1 MLIALF
7 WALAATLAA
16 SPPLLTFD
24 DVAARARPGLA
35 SRDVDVELA
44 ELDHLLRRGRG
55 VLLEGPTF
63 ATALGRRRGA
73 EPPDGRSETST
84 DVALEAD
91 APLRGGRQIA
101 TRLEAERDAAR
112 DLLRA
117 AARLEDHRAL
127 LAAYSEAYSAA
138 RRLELRREDARLLA
152 DLRTLTAELID
163 AGAQAPFEIEVVAA
177 EESSARWA
185 QAAAEA
191 DAVRAW
197 AAVVAL
203 ADLPLVPLP
212 ALEPPSLTPIEVDF
226 EASLLAR
233 AATLRHGL
241 QALRDDLELAAA
253 QSRWGLQ
260 AQAAREGDEDVVAFG
275 VRWKMPL
282 PGERQAAGAERTA
295 GRAAAD
301 ERLRRTLEELRRRAE
316 ASRALLET
324 LPDDGALEL
333 PAFATTLRALEARVR
348 EGKERPSE
356 ALATRRA
363 LIAARLA
370 AIDHQATRFSALAE
384 LFTLS
389 REIWP

>member
-1 MLIALF
+1 MPIALS

-35 SRDVDVELA
+35 SREVDVELA

-55 VLLEGPTF
+55 LLLEGPTF
-63 ATALGRRRGA
+63 ATALGRRRA
-73 EPPDGRSETST
+73 EPPDGRSDTTT
-84 DVALEAD
+84 DFAFEAD
-91 APLRGGRQIA
+91 APLRGGRQLA
-101 TRLEAERDAAR
+101 TRLEAERDTAR

-127 LAAYSEAYSAA
+127 LAAYVEAYSAA

-152 DLRTLTAELID
+152 DLRTLTSTLIE

-177 EESSARWA
+177 EEATARWA

-191 DAVRAW
+191 DAVRTW
-197 AAVVAL
+197 AAVVTL
-203 ADLPLVPLP
+203 ADLPLSPLP
-212 ALEPPSLTPIEVDF
+212 ALAPPPLTAVDANL
-226 EASLLAR
+226 EKSLLAR

-241 QALRDDLELAAA
+241 QTLRDDFALAES

-260 AQAAREGDEDVVAFG
+260 AQAAREGDEDVLAFG
-275 VRWKMPL
+275 VRWRMPL
-282 PGERQAAGAERTA
+282 PGERQAAGDERTA

-301 ERLRRTLEELRRRAE
+301 ERLRRTLDALRQRE
-316 ASRALLET
+316 GASRALLEA
-324 LPDDGALEL
+324 LPDGGALEL
-333 PAFATTLRALEARVR
+333 PAFATTLGALEARVR

-370 AIDHQATRFSALAE
+370 AIDHQTTRYSALAE

-389 REIWP
+389 RETWP